1 MEFPL
6 SFQQTCLSL
15 SRGCH
20 CDPIKEETE
29 APCGKVRAT
38 MSQSTAGWGT
48 WSSTQATRLTPPFL
62 VLALALHLESI
73 HYDFRGLGS
82 SGASVSPP
90 RSTIQMLKS
99 LLGSDARWMLQSV
112 TFPSLPLRQRS
123 HSSVS
128 CLSPHMLASCVS
140 CKT

>member
-1 MEFPL
+1 MWESKSHSESALLDGVP
-6 SFQQTCLSL
+6 
-15 SRGCH
+15 GV
-20 CDPIKEETE
+20 
-29 APCGKVRAT
+29 APRQLA
-38 MSQSTAGWGT
+38 S
-48 WSSTQATRLTPPFL
+48 PHPFL

-112 TFPSLPLRQRS
+112 TFPSLSLRQRS